1 MRAAFNQLQAVLILV
16 CMEMDTAMTKTTIK
30 PVSLMAVTAVDQML
44 IQMTALNVTVTAML
58 LLI

>member
-1 MRAAFNQLQAVLILV
+1 
-16 CMEMDTAMTKTTIK
+16 MEMDTAMTKTTIK
-30 PVSLMAVTAVDQML
+30 PVSLMAETAVDPML